1 MENNINVLP
10 KGTILHNGKR
20 KYKVEKVLGTG
31 GFGITYKVSSTVM
44 VDNVAINTFFAMKE
58 YFLSSCYRGDDGAT
72 MLFSPTMKIEVE
84 QSLNDFITEAKRL
97 NSLGHKSDNIVKV
110 NEVFKENDTAYYIME
125 YLEGGNLQEYVR
137 RNGALSETEAIALI
151 TPIAHAVDALHSER
165 ILHLDIKPENIVLKK
180 KRDTEEITPV
190 LIDFGLVKH
199 FDSKGKPT
207 TRLAAK
213 GASDGFAPMEQY
225 TTIDSF
231 APTLDVYAL
240 GATLYY
246 LLKGKNPPK
255 AFDVE
260 SSEIIASSLPVSVG
274 EATKRA
280 IANAMQKSK
289 FDRTPSVIAFLSCW
303 ETKELE
309 PSTQATKTSKFKN
322 GGKQGN
328 KNKKVIKIAFG
339 VLFFSLLIFGVA
351 LAIHSLSNNTQE
363 TKDVTK
369 IYTDSLDRHFI
380 IYGYGKD
387 VSFTMKYVEKGS
399 FIMGLASDGK
409 NTEPIHSVT
418 FSNDFYIGET
428 EVTQALWFSIMGKSP
443 TDNGPQWDA
452 SCGIGDDFPAYNIN
466 YQDCLDFITKLNDK
480 TGENFRLPTEAE
492 WEYAAKGG
500 KHSKGYIYSGSNNV
514 SDVAWYEQGNPLKH
528 QVKLKLPNELGLYDM
543 SGNVDEYCFDWY
555 NDEYDSNSQTDPT
568 GPKEGVGAMNRVS
581 RGGASGGLADAWSC
595 RNTSRDI
602 GSISDRHCYCGF
614 RLVLDLSDKSSKL
627 QIESIEPKVIIHKKD
642 SVVDKVK
649 LDKDVKKRNEKKPYN
664 KKETLDDVKESAL
677 TPSQDFIENLKE
689 KEM

>member
-180 KRDTEEITPV
+180 NRDTEEITPV

-225 TTIDSF
+225 TTIDHF

-255 AFDVE
+255 AFDIE
-260 SSEIIASSLPVSVG
+260 STAVIRESLPSSVSEKTKNTIVG
-274 EATKRA
+274 
-280 IANAMQKSK
+280 AMEKSK
-289 FDRTPSVIAFLSCW
+289 FERTQSVGLFLSALCDNESVIVT
-303 ETKELE
+303 EK
-309 PSTQATKTSKFKN
+309 PVKPTKTTKFANKDSKKPD
-322 GGKQGN
+322 
-328 KNKKVIKIAFG
+328 KKKIAGG
-339 VLFFSLLIFGVA
+339 VIAAIVIFGVI
-351 LAIHSLSNNTQE
+351 LLSIRNNQTKRDESYVDEDSIVWVEDTVAVDTCAADTFPLTPITQNDE
-363 TKDVTK
+363 QYNDYKGHDKKSNKSSSNQVTVPNK
-369 IYTDSLDRHFI
+369 IYSKKTKEH
-380 IYGYGKD
+380 
-387 VSFTMKYVEKGS
+387 VNTPSFT
-399 FIMGLASDGK
+399 
-409 NTEPIHSVT
+409 
-418 FSNDFYIGET
+418 
-428 EVTQALWFSIMGKSP
+428 
-443 TDNGPQWDA
+443 PQ
-452 SCGIGDDFPAYNIN
+452 NEELL
-466 YQDCLDFITKLNDK
+466 QDEIDLLKTK
-480 TGENFRLPTEAE
+480 ER
-492 WEYAAKGG
+492 
-500 KHSKGYIYSGSNNV
+500 
-514 SDVAWYEQGNPLKH
+514 
-528 QVKLKLPNELGLYDM
+528 
-543 SGNVDEYCFDWY
+543 
-555 NDEYDSNSQTDPT
+555 
-568 GPKEGVGAMNRVS
+568 
-581 RGGASGGLADAWSC
+581 
-595 RNTSRDI
+595 
-602 GSISDRHCYCGF
+602 
-614 RLVLDLSDKSSKL
+614 
-627 QIESIEPKVIIHKKD
+627 
-642 SVVDKVK
+642 
-649 LDKDVKKRNEKKPYN
+649 
-664 KKETLDDVKESAL
+664 
-677 TPSQDFIENLKE
+677 
-689 KEM
+689 